1 MNKSIQL
8 LGLLVGGL
16 FFTSCQE
23 EEFVTQRDYTF
34 VESGQI
40 VDINETGATAVF
52 EILKPSP
59 SAIQEYGVEFLESD
73 LAQSGEP
80 GISFLKISQTGSP
93 DQSPIEQRINY
104 DLLPGREYLVR
115 PFVRAGNKTTYG
127 EELIFDSRGVAPPVL
142 TEVSPN
148 ELYQV
153 GQIKVKGDF
162 FQSRKELNTVELL
175 GLENDFLIQIDSVNR
190 NELWFTYI
198 PIYTE
203 QRELNGKYDL
213 KVTSGGKSTIL
224 QDAVSVVLP
233 RIVNVS
239 PLSAFVGEKIQIQ
252 LNQPVDDPNGI
263 NFQIFNESI
272 SLEFTPE
279 SLGGGRFQF
288 DFPLYPFGKYKLAVI
303 RGYQI
308 EVYEEEIELK
318 SSWEVFAE
326 NIPWTDKRDW
336 NRAYVGDQLLVW
348 NPQGIEFNE
357 FYSFSADDLTLR
369 GLPSKPGNMLNREIP
384 LLQPVADRYLY
395 FGLGRYYDQETLR
408 DFHRFDTQTNTWE
421 RLPDFPFE
429 LTAVVKSF
437 VYQGKIYLEMLNG
450 ETNFIT
456 FDLTSLR
463 WERTSFQ
470 LPDLFRQVVSVA
482 ASDQGIFYMSPRNEF
497 SLYRY
502 IPGQIEDVYMARE
515 GSFGGSIYKVKN
527 FEDKIL
533 VFDGSRSIFKADLN
547 TKTFQEIQTIDGT
560 SNISAFPWITSKGLL
575 MTFPYLWDQNRVEDK
590 AYRLIQDL

>member
-1 MNKSIQL
+1 MNKSIQII
-8 LGLLVGGL
+8 GLVAGAV

-40 VDINETGATAVF
+40 VEVNETGATAVF

-73 LAQSGEP
+73 IAQSGEP
-80 GISFLKISQTGSP
+80 RISFLKISQTGSP
-93 DQSPIEQRINY
+93 DQSLIEQRINY

-127 EELIFDSRGVAPPVL
+127 EELIFDSRGVAPPILSDV
-142 TEVSPN
+142 TPT
-148 ELYQV
+148 ELYQL
-153 GQIKVKGDF
+153 GQIKVTGDF
-162 FQSRKELNTVELL
+162 FQSRKELNTVEIL
-175 GLENDFLIQIDSVNR
+175 GLEDIYRIQIDSVNR
-190 NELWFTYI
+190 QELWFTYI
-198 PIYTE
+198 PISSDP
-203 QRELNGKYDL
+203 QILNEKYDL

-224 QDAVSVVLP
+224 QDVISVVLP
-233 RIVNVS
+233 RIVDVS
-239 PLSAFVGEKIQIQ
+239 PLNVFVGDKVQIQ
-252 LNQPVDDPNGI
+252 LNQPVDDLNGI
-263 NFQIFNESI
+263 IFRIFNESF
-272 SLEFTPE
+272 SQDFYPE
-279 SLGGGRFQF
+279 SLGGGRYQF
-288 DFPLYPFGKYKLAVI
+288 DFPLYPFGSYKLAVI
-303 RGYQI
+303 RGNLV

-326 NIPWTDKRDW
+326 NIPWTDKRNW

-348 NPQGIEFNE
+348 NPQGIEFAE
-357 FYSFSADDLTLR
+357 FYSFSAEDLTMR
-369 GLPSKPGNMLNREIP
+369 GLPAKPGNTLNREIA
-384 LLQPVADRYLY
+384 LIQPVADRYLY

-421 RLPDFPFE
+421 RMPDFPFE

-450 ETNFIT
+450 DTNFIT
-456 FDLTSLR
+456 FDLSSLR

-502 IPGQIEDVYMARE
+502 VPGQIEDVYMARE
-515 GSFGGSIYKVKN
+515 GSFGGSTYLVKN

-533 VFDGSRSIFKADLN
+533 VFDGSRSIFGADLN
-547 TKTFQEIQTIDGT
+547 TKIFKQIQTIDGT

-575 MTFPYLWDQNRVEDK
+575 MTFPYLWDQNRVENK